1 MRTSQRE
8 RERERERERDE
19 HNNPKYIRRKKKE

>member
-1 MRTSQRE
+1 MRTSLKKKIKRE
-8 RERERERERDE
+8 RDRDE